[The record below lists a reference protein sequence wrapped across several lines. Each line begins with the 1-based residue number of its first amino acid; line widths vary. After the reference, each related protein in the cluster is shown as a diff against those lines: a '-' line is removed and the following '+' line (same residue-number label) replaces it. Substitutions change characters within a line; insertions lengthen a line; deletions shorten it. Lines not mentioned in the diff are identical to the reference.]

1 MRDSLLETWNKAE
14 RRHGNQ
20 LEDKWGWKWSYS
32 SEGLFSKLFTVR
44 SRIREM
50 QSFEGFLDLYKPKLS
65 SGDTTY
71 TIVL

>member
-1 MRDSLLETWNKAE
+1 M
-14 RRHGNQ
+14 
-20 LEDKWGWKWSYS
+20 EDRSGDGY
-32 SEGLFSKLFTVR
+32 GVIPVLCSKLFTVR

-50 QSFEGFLDLYKPKLS
+50 HSFEGFLDLYKTKLS